1 MQRCCLVLDR
11 GKILDSAQKFLK
23 KGQVRKAISDYEKL
37 VADDPRNI
45 RIRTKLAD
53 LYVRN
58 NDTARAVEAYIQLAR
73 QYEDEDLN
81 SRAISLYKK
90 VLTLRP
96 NMVDAHYWLADL
108 YKKEGLLGN
117 AKLLYQNIIK
127 LNPADQIA
135 RRNITDIN
143 QGSIGRSSAPGSQPV
158 SSLEGLDAGVTLSHD
173 RLEDLEEPLLLDD
186 VLDIDEP
193 PAEQAQPDDIVELDD
208 PLDLPAE
215 MDGNNPPPTGKNPQ
229 FTHQQV
235 DLDEVVSP
243 EKDLESHYHLG
254 IAYMEMDLVD
264 KAISEFEA
272 ALGYDPKK
280 IDCLVMLS
288 QCYME
293 KGLFERSIG
302 HLQQALQLNR
312 LAKEEYTRI
321 YRELGKVYQACGMK
335 DKAVQAFQRAGLST
349 DNSAQSKR

>member
-1 MQRCCLVLDR
+1 MVLDR
-11 GKILDSAQKFLK
+11 GKILNSAQKFLK

-58 NDTARAVEAYIQLAR
+58 NDTDRAVEAYIQVAR

-81 SRAISLYKK
+81 SRAISLFKK

-96 NMVDAHYWLADL
+96 KMIDAHYWLADL

-117 AKLLYQNIIK
+117 AKVLYQNIIK
-127 LNPADQIA
+127 LNPTDQVA

-143 QGSIGRSSAPGSQPV
+143 QGNTGNASGPDTEPAFSQ
-158 SSLEGLDAGVTLSHD
+158 EGFELGGAVPPDQ
-173 RLEDLEEPLLLDD
+173 LEDLEEPLVLDD

-193 PAEQAQPDDIVELDD
+193 PTQRAQPDEIVELDD

-215 MDGNNPPPTGKNPQ
+215 MDGNSPPPAAKNPQ

-235 DLDEVVSP
+235 NLDEVVSP

-264 KAISEFEA
+264 KAIPEFEA
-272 ALGYDPKK
+272 ALGYDPKRV
-280 IDCLVMLS
+280 DCLVMLS

-293 KGLFERSIG
+293 KGVFERSIS
-302 HLQQALQLNR
+302 HLQEALQVNR
-312 LAKEEYTRI
+312 LTKEEYTRI

-335 DKAVQAFQRAGLST
+335 DKAVQAFERAGLST
-349 DNSAQSKR
+349 DNREQSKR